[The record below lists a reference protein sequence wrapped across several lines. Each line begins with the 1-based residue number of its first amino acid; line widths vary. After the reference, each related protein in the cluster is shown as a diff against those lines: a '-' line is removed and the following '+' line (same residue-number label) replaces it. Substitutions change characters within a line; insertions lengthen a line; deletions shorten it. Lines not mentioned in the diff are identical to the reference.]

1 MMNLVRRQR
10 CPKCG
15 GNLYI
20 DTDYY
25 GTVEKCL
32 QCGYTHD
39 VEVIHPKKQEEN
51 CEEHT

>member
-1 MMNLVRRQR
+1 MMRLRRSR

-15 GNLYI
+15 GNLYV

-32 QCGYTHD
+32 QCGYSRD
-39 VEVIHPKKQEEN
+39 LEVIQPKKQEDKCEN
-51 CEEHT
+51 YT